1 MTKQSPQN
9 PYYLPPH
16 PMYYHYPYYPHN
28 LSHDYSYN
36 NSPNLD
42 LQASSH
48 TFNSPTTTA
57 TKNIEK
63 NISHM
68 VSEKIED
75 IIVIDDPK
83 DKKSV
88 QFTLLKND
96 NLQQNDE
103 NITKTTR
110 SNRSTRGKRGG
121 KSTRGS
127 KPTRKSPRKG
137 GILNI
142 AVEKIIKIPS
152 EEDIDMQV
160 DETQLKK
167 SDSFMD
173 TESDYN
179 TQNEEIRDGSSDNFS
194 E

>member
-1 MTKQSPQN
+1 MKKILEKIFQINQILYRIKIKKKSIKKSKTTHEAYKEPNQQTKFKQEISYKELPITNKIIESSDMTKQSPQN

-63 NISHM
+63 NISQM

-110 SNRSTRGKRGG
+110 STRSTCGK
-121 KSTRGS
+121 
-127 KPTRKSPRKG
+127 
-137 GILNI
+137 
-142 AVEKIIKIPS
+142 
-152 EEDIDMQV
+152 
-160 DETQLKK
+160 
-167 SDSFMD
+167 
-173 TESDYN
+173 
-179 TQNEEIRDGSSDNFS
+179 
-194 E
+194 